1 MTNLVSS
8 AASLPEPPLA
18 AESGQVSAST
28 RLAAADLP
36 PPSKQGEQLALG
48 IGALLAALAIIWVAR
63 PVGIGIL
70 LGTLS
75 AFTLQPFY
83 RKLRARWQRP
93 VLAAFICVGVI
104 LLTIALGLF
113 GFGFLLVGRGVS
125 RIREAV
131 ISLQPGGALRH
142 ILERLVKWL
151 THLGIEPQRLADQV
165 RDATAEASVRVA
177 GLATTIAGTTFAIL
191 LAIFFLVLSMFFVLQ
206 NWSALSRRA
215 EIMLPLR
222 PRDTRALFD
231 EFRRV
236 GRTVLLG
243 TVLTGLAQGML
254 ATIGYLITRVP
265 EAALLGA
272 LTTVASLLPGVGTLL
287 VWVPAGLYLIL
298 SGHVGLGIAELVY
311 GAAVVVGVSDYIIR
325 PRLVGGHGEV
335 PALLTFIAL
344 FGGLE
349 VFGLIGLI
357 LGPVITSLAVAL
369 LRIYEQEATIRRAGE
384 VTAAPEPVAILEP
397 APRSRPAL
405 RERRPTR
412 TSSEAGA
419 GG

>member
-1 MTNLVSS
+1 MNDPVES
-8 AASLPEPPLA
+8 AASFPELPRAAGPELGPDAGQKLA
-18 AESGQVSAST
+18 AAP
-28 RLAAADLP
+28 ADLP
-36 PPSKQGEQLALG
+36 PPSRNSEQLALG
-48 IGALLAALAIIWVAR
+48 VGALLAALAIIWIAR

-83 RKLRARWQRP
+83 RTMRARWRRP
-93 VLAAFICVGVI
+93 VVAALVCVGGI
-104 LLTIALGLF
+104 LLTIALSLL
-113 GFGFLLVGRGVS
+113 GFGYLLIGRGVG
-125 RIREAV
+125 RIRELV
-131 ISLQPGGALRH
+131 SSLQPGGALRH
-142 ILERLVKWL
+142 FLERLVKWL

-165 RDATAEASVRVA
+165 RDATAEASVRLA
-177 GLATTIAGTTFAIL
+177 SLATTVAGTTFAIL
-191 LAIFFLVLSMFFVLQ
+191 LAIFFLVLSMFFVLL

-243 TVLTGLAQGML
+243 TVLTGLAQGLL
-254 ATIGYLITRVP
+254 ATIGYFITRVP
-265 EAALLGA
+265 EAPLLGA

-287 VWVPAGLYLIL
+287 VWVPAGIYLLL

-325 PRLVGGHGEV
+325 PRLVGGHGEA
-335 PALLTFIAL
+335 PALLTFVAL

-369 LRIYEQEATIRRAGE
+369 LRIYEKEATIRRAGE
-384 VTAAPEPVAILEP
+384 VAAEPPPEPRP
-397 APRSRPAL
+397 APPPAARPVVAHRSI
-405 RERRPTR
+405 RR
-412 TSSEAGA
+412 G
-419 GG
+419 